1 MFAILRAVDQQ
12 TDDQHTALN
21 AAALN
26 PAHIPGLMPAPAT
39 APDASTQGRKTDEQK
54 TAEPGP
60 EAEADDVTADE
71 AEAEDVRAEE
81 PEPATAPTA
90 DADAEPAADEPDPE
104 RPASG
109 SAEDGPTLS
118 ASDRR
123 GSITADRAG
132 IRLCLD
138 GEEADFGWDE
148 LSAVEY
154 ATSRW
159 NRRFAVTVH
168 LPRPR
173 WFRMD
178 VQAEDR
184 ASLAQWS
191 EQLEEVLNAYF
202 EE

>member
-1 MFAILRAVDQQ
+1 MDQR
-12 TDDQHTALN
+12 TDDQHPALN

-26 PAHIPGLMPAPAT
+26 PAHIPGLMPAQAA
-39 APDASTQGRKTDEQK
+39 APEVPTQVES
-54 TAEPGP
+54 A
-60 EAEADDVTADE
+60 A
-71 AEAEDVRAEE
+71 E
-81 PEPATAPTA
+81 PEPEPEADEVTAGQPEPVAAPTA
-90 DADAEPAADEPDPE
+90 DADDDAEPGSDDPATE
-104 RPASG
+104 DVAG
-109 SAEDGPTLS
+109 DGPALV

-123 GSITADRAG
+123 GSITADRSG
-132 IRLCLD
+132 VRLRLD
-138 GEEADFGWDE
+138 DEEADFGWDE

-159 NRRFAVTVH
+159 NRRFTVTVH

-202 EE
+202 ED

>member
-1 MFAILRAVDQQ
+1 MDQQ
-12 TDDQHTALN
+12 TDDQHAALN

-26 PAHIPGLMPAPAT
+26 PAHIPGLMPAPAL
-39 APDASTQGRKTDEQK
+39 APDTSARGRKADERK
-54 TAEPGP
+54 EAEPGP

-71 AEAEDVRAEE
+71 
-81 PEPATAPTA
+81 PEPAVAPTA
-90 DADAEPAADEPDPE
+90 DAEDAADEPVLE
-104 RPASG
+104 RPAPG
-109 SAEDGPTLS
+109 AAEDGPTLS

-123 GSITADRAG
+123 GSITADHAG

>member
-1 MFAILRAVDQQ
+1 MDQR
-12 TDDQHTALN
+12 TDDQHAALN

-26 PAHIPGLMPAPAT
+26 PAHIPGLMPASA
-39 APDASTQGRKTDEQK
+39 
-54 TAEPGP
+54 AEPELKP
-60 EAEADDVTADE
+60 EAKSEPTP
-71 AEAEDVRAEE
+71 E
-81 PEPATAPTA
+81 PEPTSEHQP
-90 DADAEPAADEPDPE
+90 DAETQTEAETETEDAAVEDRGPAAAPE
-104 RPASG
+104 VDDDANPEG
-109 SAEDGPTLS
+109 GPVLF

-123 GSITADRAG
+123 GSITADRSG
-132 IRLCLD
+132 IRLRLD
-138 GEEADFGWDE
+138 DEEADFGWDE

-159 NRRFAVTVH
+159 SRRFTITVH

-173 WFRMD
+173 WFRTD

-202 EE
+202 EEE

>member
-1 MFAILRAVDQQ
+1 MDQQ
-12 TDDQHTALN
+12 TDDQHAALN

-26 PAHIPGLMPAPAT
+26 PAHVPGLMPAPAT
-39 APDASTQGRKTDEQK
+39 APDASARGQKTDERK

-60 EAEADDVTADE
+60 EAEAEDVTADE
-71 AEAEDVRAEE
+71 PEAA
-81 PEPATAPTA
+81 AAPTA

-104 RPASG
+104 RPAPG
-109 SAEDGPTLS
+109 AAEDGPTLS

-123 GSITADRAG
+123 GSITADHAG
-132 IRLCLD
+132 IRLRLD

>member
-1 MFAILRAVDQQ
+1 MDQQ

-26 PAHIPGLMPAPAT
+26 PAHVPGLMPAPAA
-39 APDASTQGRKTDEQK
+39 APEASTEGQKTDRRK
-54 TAEPGP
+54 AAEPGP
-60 EAEADDVTADE
+60 EAEAEDVTAG
-71 AEAEDVRAEE
+71 E
-81 PEPATAPTA
+81 PEPAAAPTA
-90 DADAEPAADEPDPE
+90 DADAEPGADDPDPE
-104 RPASG
+104 RPAPG
-109 SAEDGPTLS
+109 AAEDGPALS
-118 ASDRR
+118 VSDRR
-123 GSITADRAG
+123 GSITADHSG
-132 IRLCLD
+132 IRLRLD
-138 GEEADFGWDE
+138 DEEADFGWDE

-159 NRRFAVTVH
+159 NRRFTVTVH

-191 EQLEEVLNAYF
+191 EQLEDVLNAYF

>member
-1 MFAILRAVDQQ
+1 MDQR
-12 TDDQHTALN
+12 TDDQHAALN

-26 PAHIPGLMPAPAT
+26 PAHIPGLMPAPAAEPELKPEAKSEPT
-39 APDASTQGRKTDEQK
+39 PEPEPKSEHQPDAETQTQTETEDAAGDDR
-54 TAEPGP
+54 GP
-60 EAEADDVTADE
+60 AAPPEADD
-71 AEAEDVRAEE
+71 
-81 PEPATAPTA
+81 
-90 DADAEPAADEPDPE
+90 DANP
-104 RPASG
+104 
-109 SAEDGPTLS
+109 EDGPVLF

-123 GSITADRAG
+123 GSITADRSG
-132 IRLCLD
+132 IRLRLD
-138 GEEADFGWDE
+138 DEEADFGWDE

-159 NRRFAVTVH
+159 SRRFTITVH

-173 WFRMD
+173 WFRTD

-202 EE
+202 EEE

>member
-1 MFAILRAVDQQ
+1 MDQR
-12 TDDQHTALN
+12 TDDQHPALN

-26 PAHIPGLMPAPAT
+26 PAHIPGLMPAQAA
-39 APDASTQGRKTDEQK
+39 APEASTEGQGA
-54 TAEPGP
+54 AEPGP
-60 EAEADDVTADE
+60 EPETEDVTAG
-71 AEAEDVRAEE
+71 A
-81 PEPATAPTA
+81 PEPAGAPAA
-90 DADAEPAADEPDPE
+90 DADAEPEADDPAPEP
-104 RPASG
+104 PAPG
-109 SAEDGPTLS
+109 AAEDGPVLLV
-118 ASDRR
+118 SDRR
-123 GSITADRAG
+123 GSITADHSG
-132 IRLCLD
+132 IRLRLD
-138 GEEADFGWDE
+138 DEEAEFGWDE

-159 NRRFAVTVH
+159 TRRFTITVH

>member
-1 MFAILRAVDQQ
+1 MTPPYGSHTAAFDILRAVDQR
-12 TDDQHTALN
+12 TDDQHPALN

-26 PAHIPGLMPAPAT
+26 PAHIPGLMPAQAA
-39 APDASTQGRKTDEQK
+39 APEASTEGQSA
-54 TAEPGP
+54 AEPGP
-60 EAEADDVTADE
+60 EPE
-71 AEAEDVRAEE
+71 AEAVTAAE
-81 PEPATAPTA
+81 PGPTA
-90 DADAEPAADEPDPE
+90 APAADTEPEAESDDPA
-104 RPASG
+104 PGHPVPGA
-109 SAEDGPTLS
+109 AEDGPAFL

-123 GSITADRAG
+123 GSITADRSG
-132 IRLCLD
+132 IRLRLD
-138 GEEADFGWDE
+138 DEEADFGWDE

-159 NRRFAVTVH
+159 TRRFTITVH

>member
-1 MFAILRAVDQQ
+1 MDQR
-12 TDDQHTALN
+12 TDDQHTALTAALN

-26 PAHIPGLMPAPAT
+26 PAHVPGLMPAPAPT
-39 APDASTQGRKTDEQK
+39 SEAQANPQDGTGPGAEPEGAVTEGRVTHDAATDDAVTDDAVEDAAAGAVPAAGPDAGTDAPA
-54 TAEPGP
+54 AELPAS
-60 EAEADDVTADE
+60 EAADD
-71 AEAEDVRAEE
+71 
-81 PEPATAPTA
+81 
-90 DADAEPAADEPDPE
+90 
-104 RPASG
+104 
-109 SAEDGPTLS
+109 GPVFS
-118 ASDRR
+118 VSDRR
-123 GSITADRAG
+123 GSITADRSG

-138 GEEADFGWDE
+138 GEEAAFGWDE

-159 NRRFAVTVH
+159 TRRFTITVH

-173 WFRMD
+173 WFRND

-184 ASLAQWS
+184 ASLEQWS